1 MTQTFSSRVL
11 GLALAVATAMAPV
24 AGASAAPAKKKA
36 AAAEAAPAT
45 DGKTVALLRFTGGPP
60 GDELRI
66 AVQSSLAD
74 GTYTVKNVALD
85 LAAAGGKVKCKAG
98 AEQDDA
104 CLSAIGKWL
113 NANPKTAADYI
124 VWGDVSGTPPMAH
137 LGVYDAAKNA
147 KVDTIDAALVEGDLI
162 APIVVPQALTR
173 TIDEYREPPP
183 PATDEEKAVIAT
195 LDEPEKTPEEIA
207 AEKREL
213 DDAQK
218 AAAAAQQDAI
228 IDTSEIKADLDKD
241 FEAFCRTGPRK
252 KRASKEDPKDLRPKC
267 QRGKFFG
274 YWQPRAW
281 VALGLTTGLLAATG
295 VTYGLALAA
304 RSNYTSA
311 VDDLDAFNAMVGGDP
326 TKDPN
331 VIASDGQ
338 SYDALATE
346 VSRTG
351 SIVRRRAIIGDV
363 LLGTSVLMAG
373 VLTIMI
379 FQDRTAAKRFI
390 EDEKRIRSISDLR
403 VGPMIG
409 KDAQGMGAS
418 FRF

>member
-1 MTQTFSSRVL
+1 MTHTFSSRVL
-11 GLALAVATAMAPV
+11 GFAVAIATALSPV
-24 AGASAAPAKKKA
+24 TGAMAAPAKKKA
-36 AAAEAAPAT
+36 AAAAAPAT
-45 DGKTVALLRFTGGPP
+45 DGKTVALLRFTGGAPA
-60 GDELRI
+60 DEMRTSI
-66 AVQSSLAD
+66 QTSL
-74 GTYTVKNVALD
+74 GEGSYTIKNVALD
-85 LAAAGGKVKCKAG
+85 LPAAGGKVKCKAG

-113 NANPKTAADYI
+113 NANPKTAADFI
-124 VWGDVSGTPPMAH
+124 IWGDVSGTPPMVH
-137 LGVYDAAKNA
+137 LGIYDTAKNA
-147 KVDTIDAALVEGDLI
+147 RVDTIDAAMVEGDLI
-162 APIVVPQALTR
+162 APIVVPQALTQA
-173 TIDEYREPPP
+173 IDQYREPPP
-183 PATDEEKAVIAT
+183 PATEEEKAIIAT

-213 DDAQK
+213 EEAQK

-228 IDTSEIKADLDKD
+228 IDTSAIRADLDKD

-281 VALGLTTGLLAATG
+281 VALGLTSGLLAATAI
-295 VTYGLALAA
+295 TYGLAAAA
-304 RSNYTSA
+304 RSDYTSA
-311 VDDLDAFNAMVGGDP
+311 VDDLDAFNDMVGGDP
-326 TKDPN
+326 RKDPN
-331 VIASDGQ
+331 LLTGGGQ

-351 SIVRRRAIIGDV
+351 SIMRRRAIVGDV
-363 LLGTSVLMAG
+363 LLGASVLMAG

-379 FQDRTAAKRFI
+379 FQDRSAAKHFI

-403 VGPMIG
+403 IGPMIG
-409 KDAQGMGAS
+409 KDAQGMGAA